1 MYCIGKIVPCTVQV
15 DCLILQ
21 AHSVQE
27 KHQSV
32 LELFLHYRYHTTALL
47 ALLCTTGYLMAK
59 LQISYPHLGRV
70 SSQFLLF
77 RGFSLFTWVHYL
89 LNIQ

>member
-47 ALLCTTGYLMAK
+47 ALLCTK
-59 LQISYPHLGRV
+59 VRV
-70 SSQFLLF
+70 TKVVADHDL
-77 RGFSLFTWVHYL
+77 
-89 LNIQ
+89 